1 VVTAG
6 LHQRW
11 TNVRTL
17 QPVPWC
23 ENTVIKKSVGQ
34 TSQLRVM
41 TKGNQATVYIND
53 TEVVTFKGQPPQGGS
68 LIGVKGDSPEKS
80 QAVWEFSDL
89 KVTKP

>member
-1 VVTAG
+1 
-6 LHQRW
+6 
-11 TNVRTL
+11 
-17 QPVPWC
+17 
-23 ENTVIKKSVGQ
+23 
-34 TSQLRVM
+34 M